1 LQALEKIAYSNN
13 WVTEVL
19 LLLFLSVV
27 LLKLLDAKRLKK
39 NFFGFFK
46 VSFIEDED
54 LDNNNKFL
62 DAFGIVIFFF
72 LVTVVSLLIHNFIL
86 YKRPTVSDSFSI
98 FLNVFLVL
106 LVYFLAKRILEI
118 VFSFLFLIKESIQVF
133 SFYKARTLYSLSFLL
148 YIAIVLCEY
157 AGINQLYSYY
167 FAGFLFIA
175 RFVLY
180 SVRNKNLIFNKLFY
194 FILYICAFE
203 IAPLFVLLKLMF

>member
-46 VSFIEDED
+46 VNFIEDED
-54 LDNNNKFL
+54 LDNNKFL
-62 DAFGIVIFFF
+62 DTFEIVIFFF
-72 LVTVVSLLIHNFIL
+72 LVTVLSLLTHSFIL
-86 YKRPTVSDSFSI
+86 YKSPTISDSFST

-106 LVYFLAKRILEI
+106 LMYFLTKRILEI

-180 SVRNKNLIFNKLFY
+180 FPGNKNLIFNKLFY

-203 IAPLFVLLKLMF
+203 IAPLFVLFKLMF

>member
-1 LQALEKIAYSNN
+1 MQALEKIAYSNN
-13 WVTEVL
+13 WVTEIL

-27 LLKLLDAKRLKK
+27 LLKLLDAKRLKES
-39 NFFGFFK
+39 FFVFFK
-46 VSFIEDED
+46 VSVVKEED
-54 LDNNNKFL
+54 LDSNKFL
-62 DAFGIVIFFF
+62 DAFEIVIFFF
-72 LVTVVSLLIHNFIL
+72 LVTVISLLTHNFLI
-86 YKRPTVSDSFSI
+86 YKRPTVSDSFST

-106 LVYFLAKRILEI
+106 LVYFLTKKILEF
-118 VFSFLFLIKESIQVF
+118 VLSFLFLMKESIQIF
-133 SFYKARTLYSLSFLL
+133 SFYKTRTLYSLSFFL

-203 IAPLFVLLKLMF
+203 IAPLFILFKLMF